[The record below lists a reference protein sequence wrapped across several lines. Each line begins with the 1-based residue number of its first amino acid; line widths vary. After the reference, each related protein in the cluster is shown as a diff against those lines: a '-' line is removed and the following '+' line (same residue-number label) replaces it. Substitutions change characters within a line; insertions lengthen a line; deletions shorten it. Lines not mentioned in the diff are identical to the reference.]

1 MPLEQ
6 PASEQGT
13 LHKWINANP
22 ERKRI
27 YAQECLIVIVAE
39 RISLLMQR
47 QDMSKAD
54 LAKKLGCSKAHVTG
68 LLSGSRNMT
77 LRTIA
82 DIAGV
87 LGCRVEFILT
97 ARKKR

>member
-1 MPLEQ
+1 MNSPS
-6 PASEQGT
+6 ANGGT

-47 QDMSKAD
+47 QNMSKAD
-54 LAKKLGCSKAHVTG
+54 LAAKLGCSKAHVTG

-97 ARKKR
+97 TRKKR